1 MKKEQIYEVR
11 AGWLDNETIGHLI
24 VGSDK
29 RQDVLAFEYE
39 EEWIQNHADCFL
51 DPNLLPYTGRQYAEN
66 GMFSFLEDASP
77 DRWGKML
84 LKRREQKDAEIEGR
98 APRELNDIDFLLGI
112 DDEIRMGGI
121 RIYEKDGY
129 LSQSAFSVPPISSLR
144 ALQDTSIK
152 FEKAGA
158 ILKATEL
165 NDFVTT
171 GSSLGGAR
179 PKVNVLDEKGELW
192 IAKFESDRD
201 RNTAEAWEYVAN
213 QLGEKCGLHMAEGRL
228 EHVGG
233 RCAYLTKRF
242 DRLPNKRIHFAS
254 AMTMLNK
261 HDGQDASFLELA
273 ECISMI
279 SADAKADL
287 QELWKRIAFSIAINN
302 TDCHLRNHGFLLTKE
317 GWRLS
322 PAYDMNPNPFE
333 GYLALSIDGTNKK
346 PDFKILTETAAF
358 YGITEPKEIIHSI
371 RQTVSDNYVKLAQKA
386 NISRNEITQM
396 GRFMAKE
403 EALL

>member
-1 MKKEQIYEVR
+1 MKNETIYEIR
-11 AGWLDNETIGHLI
+11 AGWLNDKKIGDLI
-24 VGSDK
+24 VGSGK
-29 RQDVLAFEYE
+29 RQDVLAFEYDE
-39 EEWIQNHADCFL
+39 QWLQDYSNCVL
-51 DPNLLPYTGRQYAEN
+51 DLNLLPYTGRQYAEN

-84 LKRREQKDAEIEGR
+84 LKRKEQRNAEMCGR
-98 APRELNDIDFLLGI
+98 APRELNDIDFLLGV
-112 DDEIRMGGI
+112 DDQIRMGGI
-121 RIYEKDGY
+121 RICGKDGY
-129 LSQSAFSVPPISSLR
+129 MSHSEFSVPPISNLR

-165 NDFVTT
+165 NDFIST

-179 PKVNVLDEKGELW
+179 PKVNVVDEKGELW

-213 QLGEKCGLHMAEGRL
+213 QLGEKCGLRMAEGRL
-228 EHVGG
+228 ENVGG
-233 RCAYLTKRF
+233 RYAYLTKRF
-242 DRLPNKRIHFAS
+242 DRKVNQRIHFAS

-287 QELWKRIAFSIAINN
+287 KELWNRIAFSVAINN
-302 TDCHLRNHGFLLTKE
+302 TDCHLRNHGFLLTE
-317 GWRLS
+317 SGWRLS
-322 PAYDMNPNPFE
+322 PAYDMNPNPFVAD
-333 GYLALSIDGTNKK
+333 LALSINETNKK
-346 PDFKILTETAAF
+346 PDFKLLVETADF
-358 YGITEPKEIIHSI
+358 YGVNEPKKTIETIREI
-371 RQTVSDNYVKLAQKA
+371 VSSNYMKLAQKVKIPRSE
-386 NISRNEITQM
+386 ISKMEKFM
-396 GRFMAKE
+396 DKGRGM
-403 EALL
+403 

>member
-1 MKKEQIYEVR
+1 MKNEAVYEIR
-11 AGWLDNETIGHLI
+11 AGWLNDEKIGDLI
-24 VGSDK
+24 VGSGK
-29 RQDVLAFEYE
+29 RQDVLAFEYDE
-39 EEWIQNHADCFL
+39 QWLQNHSNCVL
-51 DPNLLPYTGRQYAEN
+51 DLNLLPYTGRQYAEN

-84 LKRREQKDAEIEGR
+84 LKRKEQRNAEMQGR
-98 APRELNDIDFLLGI
+98 TPKELNAVDFLLGI
-112 DDEIRMGGI
+112 DDQIRMGGI
-121 RIYEKDGY
+121 RIYGKDGY
-129 LSQSAFSVPPISSLR
+129 MSHSGFSVPPISSLR

-165 NDFVTT
+165 NDFIST

-179 PKVNVLDEKGELW
+179 PKVNVVDESGELW

-213 QLGEKCGLHMAEGRL
+213 QLGEKCGLHMAAGRL
-228 EHVGG
+228 ENVGG
-233 RCAYLTKRF
+233 RYTYLTKRF
-242 DRLPNKRIHFAS
+242 DREANQRIHFAS

-279 SADAKADL
+279 SADAKTDL
-287 QELWKRIAFSIAINN
+287 KELWSRIAFSVAINN
-302 TDCHLRNHGFLLTKE
+302 TDCHLRNHGFLLTE
-317 GWRLS
+317 SGWRLS

-333 GYLALSIDGTNKK
+333 ADLALSIDETNKK
-346 PDFKILTETAAF
+346 PDFKLLIETAEF
-358 YGITEPKEIIHSI
+358 YGVNEPKKMINTI
-371 RQTVSDNYVKLAQKA
+371 RKIVSENYIKLAQKVKIPRSE
-386 NISRNEITQM
+386 ISKM
-396 GRFMAKE
+396 GRFMDKGRE
-403 EALL
+403 I